1 MYRQLPAG
9 PERRD
14 VWGLMLYVVTRTLLA
29 PIARLIFRPV
39 IEGREHIP
47 RTGPLLLAS
56 NHLSF
61 IDSIVIPL
69 VAPRRVVFLAKAE
82 YFTGHGIRGLW
93 MRWLFTATGA
103 VPVRR
108 GTHGAAQEAL
118 DSALE
123 ILNEGHAFGIYPE
136 GTRSRDGRLYRGRTG
151 VAWLALTAGCP
162 VVPVALSG
170 TQDIQPVGS
179 RLPRIRKIA
188 VRFGEPLDF
197 SHLQGAKPGPARR
210 EATDTIMA
218 AIHALSDQDLVDRYN
233 EPPPH

>member
-1 MYRQLPAG
+1 
-9 PERRD
+9 
-14 VWGLMLYVVTRTLLA
+14 MLYLVTRTVLA
-29 PIARLIFRPV
+29 PVARLIYRPV

-47 RTGPLLLAS
+47 RTGPVLLAS

-61 IDSIVIPL
+61 SDSFVIPL
-69 VAPRRVVFLAKAE
+69 VAPRRVVFLAKSE
-82 YFTGHGIRGLW
+82 YFTGKGLRGLW
-93 MRWLFTATGA
+93 VRWLFTATGA

-118 DSALE
+118 DSAME
-123 ILNEGHAFGIYPE
+123 ILNDGHAFVIYPE
-136 GTRSRDGRLYRGRTG
+136 GTRSLDGRLYRGRTG
-151 VAWLALTAGCP
+151 VAWLALTAGCQ

-179 RLPRIRKIA
+179 RLPRIRKIT

-210 EATDTIMA
+210 EATDAIMA
-218 AIHALSDQDLVDRYN
+218 AIHDLSGQELVPRYN
-233 EPPPH
+233 QPPER

>member
-1 MYRQLPAG
+1 
-9 PERRD
+9 
-14 VWGLMLYVVTRTLLA
+14 MLYFVTRAVLA
-29 PIARLIFRPV
+29 PVARAIYRPV

-61 IDSIVIPL
+61 IDSFVIPL
-69 VAPRRVVFLAKAE
+69 VAPRRVVFLAKSD
-82 YFTGHGIRGLW
+82 YFTGRGLRGLW
-93 MRWLFTATGA
+93 VRWLFTATGA

-123 ILNEGHAFGIYPE
+123 VLNNGHAFGIYPE

-179 RLPRIRKIA
+179 RLPRIRKIT

-210 EATDTIMA
+210 EATDAIMA
-218 AIHALSDQDLVDRYN
+218 AIHDLSGQELVNRYN
-233 EPPPH
+233 QPPKR

>member
-1 MYRQLPAG
+1 
-9 PERRD
+9 
-14 VWGLMLYVVTRTLLA
+14 MLYLVTRTVLA
-29 PIARLIFRPV
+29 PVARLIYRPV

-47 RTGPLLLAS
+47 RTGPVLLAS

-61 IDSIVIPL
+61 SDSFVIPL
-69 VAPRRVVFLAKAE
+69 VAPRRVVFLAKSE
-82 YFTGHGIRGLW
+82 YFTGKGLRGLW
-93 MRWLFTATGA
+93 VRWLFTATGA

-118 DSALE
+118 DSAME
-123 ILNEGHAFGIYPE
+123 ILNDGHAFVIYPE
-136 GTRSRDGRLYRGRTG
+136 GTRSLDGRLYRGRTG
-151 VAWLALTAGCP
+151 VAWLALTAGCQ

-179 RLPRIRKIA
+179 RLPRIRKIT

-210 EATDTIMA
+210 EATDAIMA
-218 AIHALSDQDLVDRYN
+218 AIHELSGQEIAPRYN
-233 EPPPH
+233 QPPAQRPG

>member
-1 MYRQLPAG
+1 
-9 PERRD
+9 
-14 VWGLMLYVVTRTLLA
+14 MLYLVTRTVLA
-29 PIARLIFRPV
+29 PVARLIYRPV

-47 RTGPLLLAS
+47 RTGPVLLAS

-61 IDSIVIPL
+61 SDSFVIPL
-69 VAPRRVVFLAKAE
+69 VAPRRVVFLAKSE
-82 YFTGHGIRGLW
+82 YFTGKGLRGLW
-93 MRWLFTATGA
+93 VRWLFTATGA

-118 DSALE
+118 DSAME
-123 ILNEGHAFGIYPE
+123 ILNDGHAFVIYPE
-136 GTRSRDGRLYRGRTG
+136 GTRSLDGRLYRGRTG
-151 VAWLALTAGCP
+151 VAWLALTAGCQ

-179 RLPRIRKIA
+179 RLPRIRKIT

-210 EATDTIMA
+210 EATDAIMA
-218 AIHALSDQDLVDRYN
+218 AIHELSGQEVVRRYN
-233 EPPPH
+233 QPRAS

>member
-1 MYRQLPAG
+1 
-9 PERRD
+9 
-14 VWGLMLYVVTRTLLA
+14 MLYLVTRTVLA
-29 PIARLIFRPV
+29 PVARLIYRPV

-47 RTGPLLLAS
+47 RTGPVLLAS

-61 IDSIVIPL
+61 SDSFVIPL
-69 VAPRRVVFLAKAE
+69 VAPRRVVFLAKSE
-82 YFTGHGIRGLW
+82 YFTGKGLRGLW
-93 MRWLFTATGA
+93 VRWLFTATGA

-118 DSALE
+118 DSAME
-123 ILNEGHAFGIYPE
+123 ILNDGHAFVIYPE
-136 GTRSRDGRLYRGRTG
+136 GTRSLDGRLYRGRTG

-179 RLPRIRKIA
+179 RLPRIRKIT

-210 EATDTIMA
+210 EATDAIMA
-218 AIHALSDQDLVDRYN
+218 AIHELSGQELARSYN
-233 EPPPH
+233 QPPER

>member
-1 MYRQLPAG
+1 
-9 PERRD
+9 
-14 VWGLMLYVVTRTLLA
+14 MLYLVTRTVLA
-29 PIARLIFRPV
+29 PVARLIYRPV

-47 RTGPLLLAS
+47 RTGPVLLAS

-61 IDSIVIPL
+61 SDSFVIPL
-69 VAPRRVVFLAKAE
+69 VAPRRVVFLAKSE
-82 YFTGHGIRGLW
+82 YFTGKGLRGLW
-93 MRWLFTATGA
+93 VRWLFTATGA

-118 DSALE
+118 DSAME
-123 ILNEGHAFGIYPE
+123 ILNDGHAFVIYPE
-136 GTRSRDGRLYRGRTG
+136 GTRSLDGRLYRGRTG
-151 VAWLALTAGCP
+151 VAWLALTAGCQ

-179 RLPRIRKIA
+179 RLPRIRKIT

-210 EATDTIMA
+210 EATDAIMA
-218 AIHALSDQDLVDRYN
+218 AIHELSGQELARRYN
-233 EPPPH
+233 QPPER